1 MSGPTSK
8 RVTWRGWL
16 ARLALAVGVPLLLFT
31 GTEVALRLS
40 GFGHPADF
48 FIPDD
53 RPGVFRTNP
62 WFTNQ
67 FFPASFGLKPLNFR
81 LPKEKPPGEFRV
93 FVIGESAAM
102 GVPEPGFGLAP
113 QLRAQLRAAYPGR
126 AFAVYNL
133 GVTAI
138 NSHAILPIVRQA
150 VEFRPDL
157 FVVYMGNN
165 EVVGPFGPS
174 SVATTGVPSR
184 AVIRTNLFVRRTRLG
199 QLVQRVMQTI
209 GPRGAALTEWR
220 GMEMFAR
227 NTVAAGDPRLEAV
240 YANFTANLDEIIG
253 LATRSGAKVVLA
265 TVAVNVKDSA
275 PFVSV
280 HPAGMT
286 AAQLSAWQ
294 QAVERG
300 AFAEALVIDPQHAQS
315 HFQLARNLEEKGEVE
330 PARIH
335 YLSALQW
342 DALRF
347 RADARINDIIRSA
360 ARSDPDRVTL
370 VDAAREM
377 GATADS
383 TVPPADSR
391 FFLEHVHLTW
401 AGNYELSR
409 LLAAGAAHWMQG
421 DRQPWL
427 SPAACAVANGYTE
440 FGHAGVVMSM
450 DRLTSRPPFTGQLTF
465 AAARKQLQEEIGAT
479 NRAVAAP
486 GALSVMA
493 ATVAAARRNDPENAF
508 LLFHEATLRAQLG
521 DFATALDLNTRLVV
535 LEPASPEH
543 LAQRAF
549 LLQQLGRTDEAEAML
564 LQSAKDDPY
573 YFQTYALLG
582 WLWGNK
588 GQWSRAIEYFA
599 GLTARLLGN
608 LALLHAYAQARAGA
622 GDWAGAE
629 EQWRAILKSAP
640 DDEEALKPLCVRM
653 FKDGRAEAAIE
664 LMLAAHTYN
673 PRSYANNARLEQ
685 IYETKGDNVRTIE
698 FMRDLAASGPVN
710 STLYINLATLLRQAG
725 RAQEAA
731 LELRRAEARARSE
744 DNTAALETI
753 RQLMREAGPA
763 NQ

>member
-1 MSGPTSK
+1 MSGTAPK

-16 ARLALAVGVPLLLFT
+16 ARFALAVVVPLLLFT
-31 GTEVALRLS
+31 GTEVALRLA
-40 GFGHPADF
+40 GFGHPAEF
-48 FIPDD
+48 FIPADQ
-53 RPGVFRTNP
+53 PGVFRTNP
-62 WFTNQ
+62 WFTHQ

-81 LPKEKPPGEFRV
+81 LTKEKPPGEFRV

-102 GVPEPGFGLAP
+102 GVPEPGFGLVP

-126 AFAVYNL
+126 AITVYNL

-157 FVVYMGNN
+157 LMVYMGNN

-174 SVATTGVPSR
+174 SVATTGVPAR
-184 AVIRTNLFVRRTRLG
+184 AVIRANIFVRRTRLG
-199 QLVQRVMQTI
+199 QLVQRAMQAL
-209 GPRGAALTEWR
+209 GPKGAALTEWR

-240 YANFTANLDEIIG
+240 YANFAANLDEIIG
-253 LATRSGAKVVLA
+253 LATRSGAHVVLS

-294 QAVERG
+294 QAMEGG
-300 AFAEALVIDPQHAQS
+300 AFSDALAIDPQHAVS
-315 HFQLARNLEEKGEVE
+315 HFQLAQALEEKGEAE

-335 YLSALQW
+335 YLAALQW

-347 RADARINDIIRSA
+347 RADGRINDIIRAA

-377 GATADS
+377 GAAADS

-391 FFLEHVHLTW
+391 FFLEHVHLAW
-401 AGNYELSR
+401 AGNFELSH
-409 LLAAGAAHWMQG
+409 LLADGAARWMQG

-427 SPAACAVANGYTE
+427 SPSACAAAIGYTE
-440 FGHAGVVMSM
+440 FGHAGVMMSM
-450 DRLTSRPPFTGQLTF
+450 DRLTSRPPFTGQITF
-465 AAARKQLQEEIGAT
+465 AAAHAHLQEEIGAA
-479 NRAVAAP
+479 NRAVAAA
-486 GALSVMA
+486 GALPVMA

-521 DFATALDLNTRLVV
+521 DFSTALDLNTRLSVMA
-535 LEPASPEH
+535 PASPEH

-549 LLQQLGRTDEAEAML
+549 LLQQLGRTGEAEAML
-564 LQSAKDDPY
+564 LLSAKDDPY

-582 WLWGNK
+582 WLWGTN
-588 GQWSRAIEYFA
+588 GQWPRAIEYFA
-599 GLTARLLGN
+599 GLTAHLPGN
-608 LALLHAYAQARAGA
+608 LALRHAYAQALAG
-622 GDWAGAE
+622 GSDWSGAE
-629 EQWRAILKSAP
+629 EQWRAILKTAP

-653 FKDGRAEAAIE
+653 FKDGRVEAAIE

-685 IYETKGDNVRTIE
+685 IYENKGDIVRTIE

-710 STLYINLATLLRQAG
+710 STLHLNLAKLLRQTG
-725 RAQEAA
+725 QTQEAA
-731 LELRRAEARARSE
+731 VELRQAEARARSE
-744 DNTAALETI
+744 ENTAALETI
-753 RQLMREAGPA
+753 HQLMQETGPA
-763 NQ
+763 NR

>member
-1 MSGPTSK
+1 MNQPMA
-8 RVTWRGWL
+8 RPITWRIWL
-16 ARLALAVGVPLLLFT
+16 ARFALAVGAPLLLFT
-31 GTEVALRLS
+31 GTELALRMA
-40 GFGHPADF
+40 GFGHPAVF

-53 RPGVFRTNP
+53 QPGIFRTNP

-67 FFPASFGLKPLNFR
+67 FFPASFGLKPLNLR

-126 AFAVYNL
+126 AIAVHNL

-150 VEFRPDL
+150 AEFRPDL

-184 AVIRTNLFVRRTRLG
+184 VVIRANLFVRRMRFG
-199 QLVQRVMQTI
+199 QLVQRAMQAL
-209 GPRGAALTEWR
+209 GQKGAALPEWR

-227 NTVAAGDPRLEAV
+227 NTVAADDPRLEDV
-240 YANFTANLDEIIG
+240 YANFAANLDEIIR
-253 LATRSGAKVVLA
+253 LATRSGAKVVLS

-286 AAQLSAWQ
+286 AAQLGTWQ

-300 AFAEALVIDPQHAQS
+300 AFADALAIDPQHAES
-315 HFQLARNLEEKGEVE
+315 HFQLAQTLAEKGEAE

-335 YLSALQW
+335 YLAALQW

-347 RADARINDIIRSA
+347 RADARINDIIRAA
-360 ARSDPDRVTL
+360 ARSAPDRVAL

-377 GATADS
+377 GATVDS

-391 FFLEHVHLTW
+391 FFLEHVHLSW

-409 LLAAGAAHWMQG
+409 LLAAGAARWMPG
-421 DRQPWL
+421 ERQPWL
-427 SPAACAVANGYTE
+427 SPAACAAATGYTE
-440 FGHAGVVMSM
+440 FGHAGMVMSM

-465 AAARKQLQEEIGAT
+465 AAARGQLQEEIGAA
-479 NRAVAAP
+479 NRTVAVA
-486 GALSVMA
+486 GALPAMA
-493 ATVAAARRNDPENAF
+493 ATVAAARDNDPENTF

-521 DFATALDLNTRLVV
+521 EFATALDLNTRLAAR
-535 LEPASPEH
+535 EPASPEH
-543 LAQRAF
+543 RAQRAF
-549 LLQQLGRTDEAEAML
+549 LLQQLGRTNEAEAML
-564 LQSAKDDPY
+564 LQSARDDPY

-582 WLWGNK
+582 WLWGSK
-588 GQWSRAIEYFA
+588 GQWSRATEYFA
-599 GLTARLLGN
+599 DLTVRLPGN
-608 LALLHAYAQARAGA
+608 LALRHAYAQALAGG
-622 GDWAGAE
+622 GDWSGAE
-629 EQWRAILKSAP
+629 EQWRAILQSSP
-640 DDEEALKPLCVRM
+640 DDEEALKPLCGCM

-664 LMLAAHTYN
+664 LMLAAHAYN
-673 PRSYANNARLEQ
+673 PRSYANNSRLAQ
-685 IYETKGDNVRTIE
+685 IYETKGDATRTIG

-710 STLYINLATLLRQAG
+710 SMLHLNLAALLRQAG
-725 RAQEAA
+725 RPQEAVA
-731 LELRRAEARARSE
+731 ELQRAETLARAE
-744 DNTAALETI
+744 GNAAALETI
-753 RQLMREAGPA
+753 RQLMQETGPR
-763 NQ
+763 QR

>member
-1 MSGPTSK
+1 MSGPTPK

-16 ARLALAVGVPLLLFT
+16 ARFALAMGVPLLLFS
-31 GTEVALRLS
+31 GTEVALRLA

-48 FIPDD
+48 FISDD
-53 RPGVFRTNP
+53 APGIFRTNP

-81 LPKEKPPGEFRV
+81 LAKEKPPGEYRV

-126 AFAVYNL
+126 AITVYNL

-184 AVIRTNLFVRRTRLG
+184 AMIGANLFVRRTRLG
-199 QLVQRVMQTI
+199 QLVQRAMQAL
-209 GPRGAALTEWR
+209 GPKGAALTEWR

-227 NTVAAGDPRLEAV
+227 NAVAAGDLRLQAV
-240 YANFTANLDEIIG
+240 YVNFAANLDEIIA
-253 LATRSGAKVVLA
+253 LATHSGAKVVLS
-265 TVAVNVKDSA
+265 TVAVNVRDSA

-280 HPAGMT
+280 HPAGM
-286 AAQLSAWQ
+286 AAVQLGAWQ

-300 AFAEALVIDPQHAQS
+300 VFAEALVIDPQHAES
-315 HFQLARNLEEKGEVE
+315 HFQLAQFLEAKGEAE

-335 YLSALQW
+335 YLAALQW

-347 RADARINDIIRSA
+347 RADARINDIIRAA
-360 ARSDPDRVTL
+360 ARSEPERVTL
-370 VDAAREM
+370 VDAAKEM

-383 TVPPADSR
+383 TVSPADGR
-391 FFLEHVHLTW
+391 YFLEHVHLTW
-401 AGNYELSR
+401 AGNFELSR
-409 LLAAGAAHWMQG
+409 LLADGAARSMQG
-421 DRQPWL
+421 DRQSWL
-427 SPAACAVANGYTE
+427 SPAACAEAIGYTE

-465 AAARKQLQEEIGAT
+465 AVARAHLQEEIGAA
-479 NRAVAAP
+479 NGAVVAP
-486 GALSVMA
+486 GALSAMA
-493 ATVAAARRNDPENAF
+493 ATVATARRNDPENAF
-508 LLFHEATLRAQLG
+508 LIFHEATLRAQLG
-521 DFATALDLNTRLVV
+521 EFAAALDLNSHLAAI
-535 LEPASPEH
+535 EPASPEH
-543 LAQRAF
+543 QAQRAF
-549 LLQQLGRTDEAEAML
+549 LLQQLGRTNEAEVIL

-582 WLWGNK
+582 WLWAAK
-588 GQWSRAIEYFA
+588 GQWSRATEYFA
-599 GLTARLLGN
+599 GLTAHLPGN
-608 LALLHAYAQARAGA
+608 LALRHAYAQALAGG
-622 GDWAGAE
+622 GDWSGAE
-629 EQWRAILKSAP
+629 VQWRAILKTAP

-653 FKDGRAEAAIE
+653 FKDGRTEAAIE

-685 IYETKGDNVRTIE
+685 IYENKGDIVRTIQ

-710 STLYINLATLLRQAG
+710 AMLHVNLAKLLHQTGRTQESAVELRQ
-725 RAQEAA
+725 
-731 LELRRAEARARSE
+731 AEARARLE
-744 DNTAALETI
+744 GNAAALEAI
-753 RQLMREAGPA
+753 RQMMQETGPT
-763 NQ
+763 NR